1 MIRYSHIQFITNREV
16 IDVSETEERSA
27 VAESAEK
34 NEKAVEKKRPD
45 NKKPEKKYNL
55 PRHKFWF
62 GIGKP
67 LTLAFLKVKANFKRT
82 KNDLTERPYMIL
94 CNHACDLEPLMV
106 INSVPG
112 VVHALASDHLFKH
125 PVFGKFVAHIA
136 SPIPIVR
143 AQMDLKSIKE
153 AMQVRKDGASLLIF
167 PEANCCFSSKTS
179 YIAPAT
185 AKLVKQFKM
194 PLALFNVR
202 GSYLTKPR
210 WSNSWRKG
218 RTSCVL
224 VRVIEPEELA
234 VMSVDEIY
242 SAICDALSFNEM
254 EYQRENHFTFK
265 GHDLLDGAER
275 MLYQCPKCG
284 KLMSMKSEGDSIY
297 CTECG
302 YKVTMN
308 SEGFLE
314 GEDVIFDAFDKWD
327 DWQREQA
334 VKLVSEGNYDAS
346 GETPVI
352 ITPVNELYKAKR
364 AEKNVLMGEGSFAL
378 YCDRFV
384 FDTQNA
390 IETDAE
396 GNTVDLGPKQFVWKF
411 DDITKLSCVHKNR
424 IQIAVGEKEYYEIHS
439 QSTYR
444 SAYAY
449 MIYFYCLKRH
459 AQGKELD
466 FFGM

>member
-1 MIRYSHIQFITNREV
+1 M
-16 IDVSETEERSA
+16 SEIEEKK
-27 VAESAEK
+27 EAEK
-34 NEKAVEKKRPD
+34 AADGNDSAKEKADAKK
-45 NKKPEKKYNL
+45 KKPVKKYNL

-67 LTLAFLKVKANFKRT
+67 LTMAFLKVKANFKRT

-94 CNHACDLEPLMV
+94 CNHACDLDPLMV

-125 PVFGKFVAHIA
+125 PVFGKFVAYIA

-143 AQMDLKSIKE
+143 AQMDLKSIQE
-153 AMQVRKDGASLLIF
+153 AMQVRKDGGSLLIF

-179 YIAPAT
+179 YIAPAI
-185 AKLVKQFKM
+185 AKLVKKFKM

-234 VMSVDEIY
+234 KMSVDEIY
-242 SAICDALSFNEM
+242 DAICEALSFNEM
-254 EYQRENHFTFK
+254 EYQREHHFTFK
-265 GHDLLDGAER
+265 GHDLMDGAER

-284 KLMSMKSEGDSIY
+284 KMMVMKSEGDSIF

-308 SEGFLE
+308 REGFLE
-314 GEDVIFDAFDKWD
+314 GDDVVFDSFDQWD

-334 VKLVSEGNYDAS
+334 VRLVSEGHYDAT
-346 GETPVI
+346 GKTPVI
-352 ITPVNELYKAKR
+352 ITPENELYKAKR

-378 YCDRFV
+378 YSDRFV
-384 FDTQNA
+384 FDTPNA
-390 IETDAE
+390 VETDEE
-396 GNTVDLGPKQFVWKF
+396 GNTVDLGPKQFVWHF

-424 IQIAVGEKEYYEIHS
+424 IQIAVGEKEYFEIHS
-439 QSTYR
+439 ANTYR
-444 SAYAY
+444 SAYSY

>member
-1 MIRYSHIQFITNREV
+1 M
-16 IDVSETEERSA
+16 SEIEEKK
-27 VAESAEK
+27 EAEK
-34 NEKAVEKKRPD
+34 AADGNDSAKEKADAKK
-45 NKKPEKKYNL
+45 KKPVKKYNL

-67 LTLAFLKVKANFKRT
+67 LTMAFLKVKANFKRT

-94 CNHACDLEPLMV
+94 CNHACDLDPLMV

-112 VVHALASDHLFKH
+112 VVHALASDHLIKH

-143 AQMDLKSIKE
+143 AQMDLKSIQE
-153 AMQVRKDGASLLIF
+153 AMQVRKDGGSLLIF

-179 YIAPAT
+179 YIAPSI
-185 AKLVKQFKM
+185 AKLVKKFKM

-234 VMSVDEIY
+234 KMSVDEIY
-242 SAICDALSFNEM
+242 DAICEALSFNEM
-254 EYQRENHFTFK
+254 EYQREHHFTFK
-265 GHDLLDGAER
+265 GHDLMDGAER

-284 KLMSMKSEGDSIY
+284 KMMVMKSEGDSIF

-308 SEGFLE
+308 REGFLE
-314 GEDVIFDAFDKWD
+314 GDDVVFDSFDRWD

-334 VKLVSEGNYDAS
+334 VRLVSEGHYDAT
-346 GETPVI
+346 GKTPVI
-352 ITPVNELYKAKR
+352 ITPENELYKAKR

-378 YCDRFV
+378 YSDRFV
-384 FDTQNA
+384 FDTPNA
-390 IETDAE
+390 VETDEE
-396 GNTVDLGPKQFVWKF
+396 GNTVDLGPKQFVWHF

-424 IQIAVGEKEYYEIHS
+424 IQIAVGEKEYFEIHS
-439 QSTYR
+439 ANTYR

-459 AQGKELD
+459 AQGKKLD

>member
-1 MIRYSHIQFITNREV
+1 M
-16 IDVSETEERSA
+16 SETEEKAA
-27 VAESAEK
+27 VAKTADK
-34 NEKAVEKKRPD
+34 NDKTGNDAKKQ
-45 NKKPEKKYNL
+45 NKKKPQKKYNL

-62 GIGKP
+62 AIGKP
-67 LTLAFLKVKANFKRT
+67 LTMAYLKIVAGFTRT
-82 KNDLTERPYMIL
+82 KNNLTKRPYLIL
-94 CNHACDLEPLMV
+94 CNHACDLDPLMV

-112 VVHALASDHLFKH
+112 VVHALASDHLFKR
-125 PVFGKFVAHIA
+125 PAFGKFVAHIA
-136 SPIPIVR
+136 GPIPIVR
-143 AQMDLKSIKE
+143 AQMDIKSIKE

-202 GSYLTKPR
+202 GSYMTKPR

-218 RTSCVL
+218 KTSCEL

-234 VMSVDEIY
+234 AMSVDEIY
-242 SAICDALSFNEM
+242 SAICEALSFNEM
-254 EYQRENHFTFK
+254 EYQREMHIKFK

-284 KLMSMKSEGDSIY
+284 KLMAMKSEGDSIF

-308 SEGFLE
+308 SEGFFE
-314 GEDVIFDAFDKWD
+314 GEELIFDSFDKWD
-327 DWQREQA
+327 DWQRQQA
-334 VKLVSEGNYDAS
+334 VKLVSEGNYDTT
-346 GETPVI
+346 GQTPLI
-352 ITPVNELYKAKR
+352 ITPQNELYKARR
-364 AEKNVLMGEGSFAL
+364 ASKNVLIGEGRFAL
-378 YCDRFV
+378 YCDRMV

-390 IETDAE
+390 IETDEE
-396 GNTVDLGPKQFVWKF
+396 GNTVDLGPKQFVWHF
-411 DDITKLSCVHKNR
+411 DDISKLSCVHKNR
-424 IQIAVGEKEYYEIHS
+424 IQIAVGEKDYFEIHS
-439 QSTYR
+439 RNTYR

>member
-1 MIRYSHIQFITNREV
+1 M
-16 IDVSETEERSA
+16 SETEEKAA
-27 VAESAEK
+27 VAKTADK
-34 NEKAVEKKRPD
+34 NDKTGNDAKKQ
-45 NKKPEKKYNL
+45 NKKKPQKKYNL

-62 GIGKP
+62 AIGKP
-67 LTLAFLKVKANFKRT
+67 LTMAYLKIVAGFTRT
-82 KNDLTERPYMIL
+82 KNNLTKRPYLIL
-94 CNHACDLEPLMV
+94 CNHACDLDPLMV

-112 VVHALASDHLFKH
+112 VVHALASDHLFKR
-125 PVFGKFVAHIA
+125 PAFGKFVAHIA
-136 SPIPIVR
+136 GPIPIVR
-143 AQMDLKSIKE
+143 AQMDIKSIKE

-202 GSYLTKPR
+202 GSYMTKPR

-218 RTSCVL
+218 KTSCEL

-234 VMSVDEIY
+234 AMSVDEIY
-242 SAICDALSFNEM
+242 SAICEALSFNEM
-254 EYQRENHFTFK
+254 EYQREMHIKFK

-284 KLMSMKSEGDSIY
+284 KLMAMKSEGDSIF

-308 SEGFLE
+308 SEGFFE
-314 GEDVIFDAFDKWD
+314 GEELIFDSFDKWD
-327 DWQREQA
+327 DWQRQQA
-334 VKLVSEGNYDAS
+334 VKLVSEGNYDTT
-346 GETPVI
+346 GQTPLI
-352 ITPVNELYKAKR
+352 ITPQNELYKARR
-364 AEKNVLMGEGSFAL
+364 ASKNVLIGEGSFAL
-378 YCDRFV
+378 YCDRMV

-390 IETDAE
+390 IETDEE
-396 GNTVDLGPKQFVWKF
+396 GNTVELGPKQFVWHF
-411 DDITKLSCVHKNR
+411 DDISKLSCVHKNR
-424 IQIAVGEKEYYEIHS
+424 IQIAVGEKDYFEIHS
-439 QSTYR
+439 RNTYR

>member
-1 MIRYSHIQFITNREV
+1 MSG
-16 IDVSETEERSA
+16 TEEKTA
-27 VAESAEK
+27 AADSAEK
-34 NEKAVEKKRPD
+34 SVKTDGEAEARKNKE
-45 NKKPEKKYNL
+45 NKKNGKNGKNGKNEKKYNL

-62 GIGKP
+62 AIGKP
-67 LTLAFLKVKANFKRT
+67 LTMAFLKYKANFRRT
-82 KNDLTERPYMIL
+82 KNGLTKRPYMIL
-94 CNHACDLEPLMV
+94 CNHACDLDPLMV
-106 INSVPG
+106 IDSVPG

-143 AQMDLKSIKE
+143 AQMDLKSIQE
-153 AMQVRKDGASLLIF
+153 AMQVRKDGGSLLIF

-179 YIAPAT
+179 YIAPAI
-185 AKLVKQFKM
+185 AKLVKKFKM

-210 WSNSWRKG
+210 WSNSWRRG

-234 VMSVDEIY
+234 AMSVDEIY
-242 SAICDALSFNEM
+242 TAICEALSFNEM
-254 EYQRENHFTFK
+254 EYQRENHFSFK
-265 GHDLLDGAER
+265 GHDLLEGAER

-284 KLMSMKSEGDSIY
+284 KMMTMKSEGDSIF
-297 CTECG
+297 CTACG
-302 YKVTMN
+302 YRVTMN
-308 SEGFLE
+308 AEGFFE
-314 GEDVIFDAFDKWD
+314 GDDVVFDSFDQWD

-334 VKLVSEGNYDAS
+334 VRLVREGNYDAT

-352 ITPVNELYKAKR
+352 FTPSNELYKAKR
-364 AEKNVLMGEGSFAL
+364 AEKNVLMGEGSLAL

-384 FDTQNA
+384 FETENA
-390 IETDAE
+390 VETDDE
-396 GNTVDLGPKQFVWKF
+396 GNVTDLGPKQYVWHF

-439 QSTYR
+439 QNTYR

>member
-1 MIRYSHIQFITNREV
+1 MSG
-16 IDVSETEERSA
+16 TEEKTA
-27 VAESAEK
+27 AADSAEK
-34 NEKAVEKKRPD
+34 SVKTDGEAEARKNKE
-45 NKKPEKKYNL
+45 NKKNGKNGKNGKNEKKYNL

-62 GIGKP
+62 AIGKP
-67 LTLAFLKVKANFKRT
+67 LTMAFLKYKANFRRT
-82 KNDLTERPYMIL
+82 KNGLTKRPYMIL
-94 CNHACDLEPLMV
+94 CNHACDLDPLMV
-106 INSVPG
+106 IDSVPG

-143 AQMDLKSIKE
+143 AQMDLKSIQE
-153 AMQVRKDGASLLIF
+153 AMQVRKDGGSLLIF

-179 YIAPAT
+179 YIAPAI
-185 AKLVKQFKM
+185 AKLVKKFKM

-210 WSNSWRKG
+210 WSNSWRRG

-234 VMSVDEIY
+234 AMSVDEIY
-242 SAICDALSFNEM
+242 AAICEALSFNEM
-254 EYQRENHFTFK
+254 EYQRENHFSFK
-265 GHDLLDGAER
+265 GHDLLEGAER

-284 KLMSMKSEGDSIY
+284 KMMTMKSEGDSIF
-297 CTECG
+297 CTACG
-302 YKVTMN
+302 YRVTMN
-308 SEGFLE
+308 AEGFFE
-314 GEDVIFDAFDKWD
+314 GDDVVFDSFDQWD

-334 VKLVSEGNYDAS
+334 VRLVREGNYDAT

-352 ITPVNELYKAKR
+352 FTPSNELYKAKR
-364 AEKNVLMGEGSFAL
+364 AEKNVLMGEGSLAL

-384 FDTQNA
+384 FETENA
-390 IETDAE
+390 VETDDE
-396 GNTVDLGPKQFVWKF
+396 GNVTDLGPKQYVWHF

-439 QSTYR
+439 QNTYR

>member
-1 MIRYSHIQFITNREV
+1 M
-16 IDVSETEERSA
+16 SEIEEKTA
-27 VAESAEK
+27 GADTLG
-34 NEKAVEKKRPD
+34 KAQKDKTK
-45 NKKPEKKYNL
+45 KKPKQKYNL

-62 GIGKP
+62 AIGKP
-67 LTLAFLKVKANFKRT
+67 LTMAFLKAKANFKRT
-82 KNDLTERPYMIL
+82 KNNLTPRPYMIL
-94 CNHACDLEPLMV
+94 CNHACDLDPLMV

-125 PVFGKFVAHIA
+125 PMFGKFVAHIA

-143 AQMDLKSIKE
+143 AQMDLKSIQE

-179 YIAPAT
+179 YIAPSI
-185 AKLVKQFKM
+185 AKLVKKFKM
-194 PLALFNVR
+194 PLAFFNVR

-218 RTSCVL
+218 KTSCEL
-224 VRVIEPEELA
+224 MRVIEPEELA
-234 VMSVDEIY
+234 QMTVDEIY
-242 SAICDALSFNEM
+242 DAICQALSFNEM
-254 EYQRENHFTFK
+254 EYQREAQISFK

-275 MLYQCPKCG
+275 MLFQCPKCG
-284 KLMSMKSEGDSIY
+284 RLMTMKSEGDAIS

-308 SEGFLE
+308 RFGFFE
-314 GEDVIFDAFDKWD
+314 GEDVIFDSFDKWD

-334 VKLVSEGNYDAS
+334 VKRVVEGNYDTS
-346 GETPVI
+346 GAEPIFV
-352 ITPVNELYKAKR
+352 TPVNELYKAKR
-364 AEKNVLMGEGSFAL
+364 ASKNVLMGQGSFAL
-378 YCDRFV
+378 YCDRLV
-384 FDTQNA
+384 FSTDNA
-390 IETDAE
+390 IETDE
-396 GNTVDLGPKQFVWKF
+396 DGNSESVGPKDFVWSF
-411 DDITKLSCVHKNR
+411 EEISKLSCVNKNH
-424 IQIAVGEKEYYEIHS
+424 IQFAVGEKEYYEIHS
-439 QSTYR
+439 KTTYR

-459 AQGKELD
+459 AQGKPLD

>member
-1 MIRYSHIQFITNREV
+1 M
-16 IDVSETEERSA
+16 SEIEEKK
-27 VAESAEK
+27 EAEK
-34 NEKAVEKKRPD
+34 AADGNDSAKEKADAKK
-45 NKKPEKKYNL
+45 KKPVKKYNL

-67 LTLAFLKVKANFKRT
+67 LTMAFLKVKANFKRT

-94 CNHACDLEPLMV
+94 CNHACDLDPLMV

-143 AQMDLKSIKE
+143 AQMDLKSIQE
-153 AMQVRKDGASLLIF
+153 AMQVRKDGGSLLIF

-179 YIAPAT
+179 YIAPAI
-185 AKLVKQFKM
+185 AKLVKKFKM
-194 PLALFNVR
+194 PLARFNVR

-234 VMSVDEIY
+234 KMSVDEIY
-242 SAICDALSFNEM
+242 DAICEALSFNEM
-254 EYQRENHFTFK
+254 EYQREHHFTFK
-265 GHDLLDGAER
+265 GHDLMDGAER

-284 KLMSMKSEGDSIY
+284 KMMVMKSEGDSIF

-308 SEGFLE
+308 REGFLE
-314 GEDVIFDAFDKWD
+314 GDDVVFDSFDRWD

-334 VKLVSEGNYDAS
+334 VRLVSEGHYDAT
-346 GETPVI
+346 GKTPVI
-352 ITPVNELYKAKR
+352 ITPENELYKAKR

-378 YCDRFV
+378 YSDRFV
-384 FDTQNA
+384 FDTPNA
-390 IETDAE
+390 VETDEE
-396 GNTVDLGPKQFVWKF
+396 GNTVDLGPKQFVWHF

-424 IQIAVGEKEYYEIHS
+424 IQIAVGEKEYFEIHS
-439 QSTYR
+439 VNTYR

-459 AQGKELD
+459 AQGKKLD

>member
-1 MIRYSHIQFITNREV
+1 M
-16 IDVSETEERSA
+16 SELEAKTPKTEASGKNGK
-27 VAESAEK
+27 AE
-34 NEKAVEKKRPD
+34 EKKK
-45 NKKPEKKYNL
+45 KKPTKKYNL

-67 LTLAFLKVKANFKRT
+67 LTMAFLKIKANFKRT
-82 KNDLTERPYMIL
+82 RNDLTQRPYMIL
-94 CNHACDLEPLMV
+94 CNHACDLDPLMV

-125 PVFGKFVAHIA
+125 PAFGKFVAHIA
-136 SPIPIVR
+136 GPIPIVR

-153 AMQVRKDGASLLIF
+153 AMQVRKDGGSLLIF

-179 YIAPAT
+179 YIAPAI

-194 PLALFNVR
+194 PLALFNVK

-218 RTSCVL
+218 RTTCEL
-224 VRVIEPEELA
+224 VRVIEPEQLA
-234 VMSVDEIY
+234 EMSVDEIY
-242 SAICDALSFNEM
+242 DAICEALSFNEM
-254 EYQRENHFTFK
+254 EYQREMHVSFK

-275 MLYQCPKCG
+275 MLFQCPKCG
-284 KLMSMKSEGDSIY
+284 RLMTMKSEGDSIA

-302 YKVTMN
+302 YSVTMN

-314 GEDVIFDAFDKWD
+314 GEDVVFDAFDKWD

-334 VKLVSEGNYDAS
+334 VKLVSEGHFDAT
-346 GETPVI
+346 GKEPLL

-364 AEKNVLMGEGSFAL
+364 AAKNVLIGEGSFAL
-378 YCDRFV
+378 YCDRLE
-384 FDTQNA
+384 FDTDNA
-390 IETDAE
+390 VETDEE
-396 GNTVDLGPKQFVWKF
+396 GNAVTIGAKKYVWSF
-411 DDITKLSCVHKNR
+411 DNITKLSCVHKNR
-424 IQIAVGEKEYYEIHS
+424 IQISVGEKDYYEIHS
-439 QSTYR
+439 KNTYR

>member
-1 MIRYSHIQFITNREV
+1 MTT
-16 IDVSETEERSA
+16 VSETEEKAA
-27 VAESAEK
+27 VAKTADK
-34 NEKAVEKKRPD
+34 NDKTGNDAKKQ
-45 NKKPEKKYNL
+45 NKKKPQKKYNL

-62 GIGKP
+62 AIGKP
-67 LTLAFLKVKANFKRT
+67 LTMAYLKIVAGFTRT
-82 KNDLTERPYMIL
+82 KNNLTKRPYLIL
-94 CNHACDLEPLMV
+94 CNHACDLDPLMV

-112 VVHALASDHLFKH
+112 VVHALASDHLFKR
-125 PVFGKFVAHIA
+125 PAFGKFVAHIA
-136 SPIPIVR
+136 GPIPIVR
-143 AQMDLKSIKE
+143 AQMDIKSIKE

-202 GSYLTKPR
+202 GSYMTKPR

-218 RTSCVL
+218 KTSCEL

-234 VMSVDEIY
+234 AMSVDEIY
-242 SAICDALSFNEM
+242 SAICEALSFNEM
-254 EYQRENHFTFK
+254 EYQREMHIKFK

-284 KLMSMKSEGDSIY
+284 KLMAMKSEGDSIF

-308 SEGFLE
+308 SEGFFE
-314 GEDVIFDAFDKWD
+314 GEELIFDSFDKWD
-327 DWQREQA
+327 DWQRQQA
-334 VKLVSEGNYDAS
+334 VKLVSEGNYDTT
-346 GETPVI
+346 GQTPLI
-352 ITPVNELYKAKR
+352 ITPQNELYKARR
-364 AEKNVLMGEGSFAL
+364 ASKNVLIGEGRFAL
-378 YCDRFV
+378 YCDRMV

-390 IETDAE
+390 IETDEE
-396 GNTVDLGPKQFVWKF
+396 GNTVDLGPKQFVWHF
-411 DDITKLSCVHKNR
+411 DDISKLSCVHKNR
-424 IQIAVGEKEYYEIHS
+424 IQIAVGEKDYFEIHS
-439 QSTYR
+439 RNTYR

>member
-1 MIRYSHIQFITNREV
+1 M
-16 IDVSETEERSA
+16 SEIEEKK
-27 VAESAEK
+27 EAEK
-34 NEKAVEKKRPD
+34 AADGNDSAKEKADAKK
-45 NKKPEKKYNL
+45 KKPVKKYNL

-67 LTLAFLKVKANFKRT
+67 LTMAFLKVKANFKRT

-94 CNHACDLEPLMV
+94 CNHACDLDPLMV

-125 PVFGKFVAHIA
+125 PVFGKFVAYIA

-143 AQMDLKSIKE
+143 AQMDLKSIQE
-153 AMQVRKDGASLLIF
+153 AMQVRKDGGSLLIF

-179 YIAPAT
+179 YIAPAI
-185 AKLVKQFKM
+185 AKLVKKFKM

-234 VMSVDEIY
+234 KMSVDEIY
-242 SAICDALSFNEM
+242 DAICEALSFNEM
-254 EYQRENHFTFK
+254 EYQREHHFTFK
-265 GHDLLDGAER
+265 GHDLMDGAER

-284 KLMSMKSEGDSIY
+284 KMMVMKSEGDSIF

-308 SEGFLE
+308 REGFLE
-314 GEDVIFDAFDKWD
+314 GDDVVFDSFDRWD

-334 VKLVSEGNYDAS
+334 VRLVSEGHYDAT
-346 GETPVI
+346 GKTPVI
-352 ITPVNELYKAKR
+352 ITPENELYKAKR

-378 YCDRFV
+378 YSDRFV
-384 FDTQNA
+384 FDTPNA
-390 IETDAE
+390 VETDEE
-396 GNTVDLGPKQFVWKF
+396 GNTVDLGPKQFVWHF

-424 IQIAVGEKEYYEIHS
+424 IQIAVGEKEYFEIHS
-439 QSTYR
+439 ANTYR

-459 AQGKELD
+459 AQGKKLD

>member
-1 MIRYSHIQFITNREV
+1 M
-16 IDVSETEERSA
+16 SEIEEKK
-27 VAESAEK
+27 EAEK
-34 NEKAVEKKRPD
+34 AADGNDSAKEKADAKK
-45 NKKPEKKYNL
+45 KKPVKKYNL

-67 LTLAFLKVKANFKRT
+67 LTMAFLKVKANFKRT

-94 CNHACDLEPLMV
+94 CNHACDLDPLMV

-143 AQMDLKSIKE
+143 AQMDLKSIQE
-153 AMQVRKDGASLLIF
+153 AMQVRKDGGSLLIF

-179 YIAPAT
+179 YIAPSI
-185 AKLVKQFKM
+185 AKLVKKFKM
-194 PLALFNVR
+194 PLARFNVR

-234 VMSVDEIY
+234 KMSVDEIY
-242 SAICDALSFNEM
+242 DAICEALSFNEM
-254 EYQRENHFTFK
+254 EYQREHHFTFK
-265 GHDLLDGAER
+265 GHDLMDGAER

-284 KLMSMKSEGDSIY
+284 KMMVMKSEGDSIF

-308 SEGFLE
+308 REGFLE
-314 GEDVIFDAFDKWD
+314 GDDVVFDSFDRWD

-334 VKLVSEGNYDAS
+334 VRLVSEGHYDAT
-346 GETPVI
+346 GKTPVI
-352 ITPVNELYKAKR
+352 ITPENELYKAKR

-378 YCDRFV
+378 YSDRFV
-384 FDTQNA
+384 FDTPNA
-390 IETDAE
+390 VETDEE
-396 GNTVDLGPKQFVWKF
+396 GNTVDLGPKQFVWHF

-424 IQIAVGEKEYYEIHS
+424 IQIAVGEKEYFEIHS
-439 QSTYR
+439 ANTYR

-459 AQGKELD
+459 AQGKKLD

>member
-1 MIRYSHIQFITNREV
+1 M
-16 IDVSETEERSA
+16 SEIEEKK
-27 VAESAEK
+27 EAEK
-34 NEKAVEKKRPD
+34 AADGNDSAKEKADAKK
-45 NKKPEKKYNL
+45 KKPVKKYNL

-67 LTLAFLKVKANFKRT
+67 LTMAFLKIKANFKKK

-94 CNHACDLEPLMV
+94 CNHACDLDPLMV

-143 AQMDLKSIKE
+143 AQMDLKSIQE
-153 AMQVRKDGASLLIF
+153 AMQVRKDGGSLLIF

-179 YIAPAT
+179 YIAPAI
-185 AKLVKQFKM
+185 AKLVKKFKM

-234 VMSVDEIY
+234 KMSVDEIY
-242 SAICDALSFNEM
+242 DAICEALSFNEM
-254 EYQRENHFTFK
+254 EYQREHHFTFK
-265 GHDLLDGAER
+265 GHDLMDGAER

-284 KLMSMKSEGDSIY
+284 KMMVMKSEGDSIF

-308 SEGFLE
+308 REGFLE
-314 GEDVIFDAFDKWD
+314 GDDVVFDSFDRWD

-334 VKLVSEGNYDAS
+334 VRLVSEGHYDAT
-346 GETPVI
+346 GQTPVI
-352 ITPVNELYKAKR
+352 ITPENELYKAKR

-378 YCDRFV
+378 YSDRFV
-384 FDTQNA
+384 FDTPNA
-390 IETDAE
+390 VETDEE
-396 GNTVDLGPKQFVWKF
+396 GNTVDLGPKQFVWHF

-424 IQIAVGEKEYYEIHS
+424 IQIAVGEKEYFEIHS
-439 QSTYR
+439 ANTYR

-459 AQGKELD
+459 AQGKKLD

>member
-1 MIRYSHIQFITNREV
+1 M
-16 IDVSETEERSA
+16 SEIEEKK
-27 VAESAEK
+27 EAEK
-34 NEKAVEKKRPD
+34 AADGNDSAKEKADAKK
-45 NKKPEKKYNL
+45 KKPVKKYNL

-67 LTLAFLKVKANFKRT
+67 LTMAFLKVKANFKRT

-94 CNHACDLEPLMV
+94 CNHACDLDPLMV

-125 PVFGKFVAHIA
+125 PVFGKFVAYIA

-143 AQMDLKSIKE
+143 AQMDLKSIQE
-153 AMQVRKDGASLLIF
+153 AMQVRKDGGSLLIF

-179 YIAPAT
+179 YIAPSI
-185 AKLVKQFKM
+185 AKLVKKFKM

-234 VMSVDEIY
+234 KMSVDEIY
-242 SAICDALSFNEM
+242 DAICEALSFNEM
-254 EYQRENHFTFK
+254 EYQREHHFTFK
-265 GHDLLDGAER
+265 GHDLMDGAER

-284 KLMSMKSEGDSIY
+284 KMMVMKSEGDSIF

-308 SEGFLE
+308 REGFLE
-314 GEDVIFDAFDKWD
+314 GDDVVFDSFDRWD

-334 VKLVSEGNYDAS
+334 VRLVSEGHYDAT
-346 GETPVI
+346 GQTPVI
-352 ITPVNELYKAKR
+352 ITPENELYKAKR

-378 YCDRFV
+378 YSDRFV
-384 FDTQNA
+384 FDTPNA
-390 IETDAE
+390 VETDEE
-396 GNTVDLGPKQFVWKF
+396 GNTVDLGPKQFVWHF

-424 IQIAVGEKEYYEIHS
+424 IQIAVGEKEYFEIHS
-439 QSTYR
+439 ANTYR

-459 AQGKELD
+459 AQGKKLD

>member
-1 MIRYSHIQFITNREV
+1 M
-16 IDVSETEERSA
+16 SETEKK
-27 VAESAEK
+27 AESVEMTGKSGKTEDK
-34 NEKAVEKKRPD
+34 NDKLKKK
-45 NKKPEKKYNL
+45 KKPQKRYNL

-62 GIGKP
+62 AIGKP
-67 LTLAFLKVKANFKRT
+67 LTMAFLKIKANFKRT
-82 KNDLTERPYMIL
+82 KNNLSKRPYMIL
-94 CNHACDLEPLMV
+94 CNHACDLDPLMV

-143 AQMDLKSIKE
+143 AQMDLKSIQE
-153 AMQVRKDGASLLIF
+153 AMQVRKDGGSLLIF

-179 YIAPAT
+179 YIAPSI
-185 AKLVKQFKM
+185 AKLVKKFKM

-218 RTSCVL
+218 KTSCEL

-234 VMSVDEIY
+234 KMSVDEIY
-242 SAICDALSFNEM
+242 DAICDALSFNEM
-254 EYQRENHFTFK
+254 EYQREAQIAFK

-275 MLYQCPKCG
+275 MLFQCPKCG
-284 KLMSMKSEGDSIY
+284 RLMTMKSEGDSIS

-302 YKVTMN
+302 YKVTMDRQGFF
-308 SEGFLE
+308 EGDE
-314 GEDVIFDAFDKWD
+314 VIFDSFDKWD

-346 GETPVI
+346 GTEPVF
-352 ITPVNELYKAKR
+352 ITPKNELYKAKR
-364 AEKNVLMGEGSFAL
+364 AEKNVLIGEGSLAL
-378 YCDRFV
+378 YSDRFV
-384 FDTQNA
+384 FDAENA
-390 IETDAE
+390 IETDE
-396 GNTVDLGPKQFVWKF
+396 DGNAVSVGAKQFVWKF

-424 IQIAVGEKEYYEIHS
+424 IQIAVGEKEYFEIHS
-439 QSTYR
+439 KTTYR

-459 AQGKELD
+459 AQGKPLD

>member
-1 MIRYSHIQFITNREV
+1 MSG
-16 IDVSETEERSA
+16 TEEKTA
-27 VAESAEK
+27 AADSAEK
-34 NEKAVEKKRPD
+34 SVKTDGEAEARKNKE
-45 NKKPEKKYNL
+45 NKKNGKNGKNGKNEKKYNL

-62 GIGKP
+62 AIGKP
-67 LTLAFLKVKANFKRT
+67 LTMAFLKYKANFRRT
-82 KNDLTERPYMIL
+82 KNGLTKRPYMIL
-94 CNHACDLEPLMV
+94 CNHACDLDPLMV
-106 INSVPG
+106 IDSVPG

-143 AQMDLKSIKE
+143 AQMDLKSIQE
-153 AMQVRKDGASLLIF
+153 AMQVRKDGGSLLIF

-179 YIAPAT
+179 YIAPAI
-185 AKLVKQFKM
+185 AKLVKKFKM

-210 WSNSWRKG
+210 WSNSWRRG

-234 VMSVDEIY
+234 AMSVDEIY
-242 SAICDALSFNEM
+242 TAICEALSFNEM
-254 EYQRENHFTFK
+254 EYQRENHFSFK

-284 KLMSMKSEGDSIY
+284 KMMTMKSEGDSIF
-297 CTECG
+297 CTACG
-302 YKVTMN
+302 YRVTMN
-308 SEGFLE
+308 AEGFFE
-314 GEDVIFDAFDKWD
+314 GDDVVFDSFDQWD

-334 VKLVSEGNYDAS
+334 VRLVREGNYDAT

-352 ITPVNELYKAKR
+352 FTPSNELYKAKR
-364 AEKNVLMGEGSFAL
+364 AEKNVLMGEGSLAL

-384 FDTQNA
+384 FETENA
-390 IETDAE
+390 VETDDE
-396 GNTVDLGPKQFVWKF
+396 GNVTDLGPKQYVWHF

-439 QSTYR
+439 QNTYR

>member
-1 MIRYSHIQFITNREV
+1 M
-16 IDVSETEERSA
+16 SEIEEKTLNA
-27 VAESAEK
+27 QDT
-34 NEKAVEKKRPD
+34 EKKD
-45 NKKPEKKYNL
+45 KTADHGKKEKKKKPQKKYNL
-55 PRHKFWF
+55 LRHKFWF
-62 GIGKP
+62 AIGKP
-67 LTLAFLKVKANFKRT
+67 MTMAFLNIKANFKRT
-82 KNDLTERPYMIL
+82 KNNLTKRPYMIL
-94 CNHACDLEPLMV
+94 CNHACDLDPLMV

-112 VVHALASDHLFKH
+112 VVHALASDHLFKS

-136 SPIPIVR
+136 GPIPIVR

-153 AMQVRKDGASLLIF
+153 AMQVRKDGGSLLIF

-179 YIAPAT
+179 YIAPAI

-194 PLALFNVR
+194 PLALFNVK

-210 WSNSWRKG
+210 WSNSWRRGK
-218 RTSCVL
+218 TTCEL
-224 VRVIEPEELA
+224 VRIIEPEQLA
-234 VMSVDEIY
+234 AMSIDEIY
-242 SAICDALSFNEM
+242 NAICEALSFNEM
-254 EYQRENHFTFK
+254 EYQREKHVSFK

-275 MLYQCPKCG
+275 MLFQCPKCG
-284 KLMSMKSEGDSIY
+284 RLMSMKSQGDSIS

-302 YKVTMN
+302 YSVTMN

-314 GEDVIFDAFDKWD
+314 GEGVIFDSFDKWD

-334 VKLVSEGNYDAS
+334 VRLVS
-346 GETPVI
+346 GENFDTTGQQPLL
-352 ITPVNELYKAKR
+352 ITPVNELYKARR
-364 AEKNVLMGEGSFAL
+364 AAKNVLIGEGSFAL
-378 YCDRFV
+378 YSDRLEFV
-384 FDTQNA
+384 TDNA
-390 IETDAE
+390 LETDEE
-396 GNTVDLGPKQFVWKF
+396 GNSVSVGAKKFVWHF

-424 IQIAVGEKEYYEIHS
+424 IQISVGEKEYYEIHS
-439 QSTYR
+439 KTTYR

>member
-1 MIRYSHIQFITNREV
+1 MSG
-16 IDVSETEERSA
+16 TEEKTA
-27 VAESAEK
+27 AADSAEK
-34 NEKAVEKKRPD
+34 SVKTNGEAEARKNKE
-45 NKKPEKKYNL
+45 NKKNGKNGKNGKNEKKYNL

-62 GIGKP
+62 AIGKP
-67 LTLAFLKVKANFKRT
+67 LTMAFLKYKANFRRT
-82 KNDLTERPYMIL
+82 KNGLTKRPYMIL
-94 CNHACDLEPLMV
+94 CNHACDLDPLMV
-106 INSVPG
+106 IDSVPG

-143 AQMDLKSIKE
+143 AQMDLKSIQE
-153 AMQVRKDGASLLIF
+153 AMQVRKDGGSLLIF

-179 YIAPAT
+179 YIAPAI
-185 AKLVKQFKM
+185 AKLVKKFKM

-210 WSNSWRKG
+210 WSNSWRRG

-234 VMSVDEIY
+234 AMSVDEIY
-242 SAICDALSFNEM
+242 TAICEALSFNEM
-254 EYQRENHFTFK
+254 EYQRENHFSFK

-284 KLMSMKSEGDSIY
+284 KMMTMKSEGDSIF
-297 CTECG
+297 CTACG
-302 YKVTMN
+302 YRVTMN
-308 SEGFLE
+308 AEGFFE
-314 GEDVIFDAFDKWD
+314 GDDVVFDSFDQWD

-334 VKLVSEGNYDAS
+334 VRLVREGNYDAT

-352 ITPVNELYKAKR
+352 FTPSNELYKAKR
-364 AEKNVLMGEGSFAL
+364 AEKNVLMGEGSLAL

-384 FDTQNA
+384 FETENA
-390 IETDAE
+390 VETDDE
-396 GNTVDLGPKQFVWKF
+396 GNVTDLGPKQYVWHF

-439 QSTYR
+439 QNTYR

>member
-1 MIRYSHIQFITNREV
+1 MSG
-16 IDVSETEERSA
+16 TEEKTA
-27 VAESAEK
+27 AADSAEK
-34 NEKAVEKKRPD
+34 SVKTDGEAEARKNKE
-45 NKKPEKKYNL
+45 NKKNGKNGKNGKNEKKYNL

-62 GIGKP
+62 AIGKP
-67 LTLAFLKVKANFKRT
+67 LTMAFLKYKANFRRT
-82 KNDLTERPYMIL
+82 KNSLTKRPYMIL
-94 CNHACDLEPLMV
+94 CNHACDLDPLMV
-106 INSVPG
+106 IDSVPG

-125 PVFGKFVAHIA
+125 PVFCKFVAHIA

-143 AQMDLKSIKE
+143 AQMDLKSIQE
-153 AMQVRKDGASLLIF
+153 AMQVRKDGGSLLIF

-179 YIAPAT
+179 YIAPAI
-185 AKLVKQFKM
+185 AKLVKKFKM

-210 WSNSWRKG
+210 WSNSWRRG

-234 VMSVDEIY
+234 AMSVDEIY
-242 SAICDALSFNEM
+242 TAICEALSFNEM
-254 EYQRENHFTFK
+254 EYQRENHFSFK

-284 KLMSMKSEGDSIY
+284 KMMTMKSEGDSIF
-297 CTECG
+297 CTACG
-302 YKVTMN
+302 YRVTMN
-308 SEGFLE
+308 AEGFFE
-314 GEDVIFDAFDKWD
+314 GDDVVFDSFDQWD

-334 VKLVSEGNYDAS
+334 VRLVREGNYDAT

-352 ITPVNELYKAKR
+352 FTPSNELYKAKR
-364 AEKNVLMGEGSFAL
+364 AEKNVLMGEGSLAL

-384 FDTQNA
+384 FETENA
-390 IETDAE
+390 VETDDE
-396 GNTVDLGPKQFVWKF
+396 GNVTDLGPKQYVWHF

-439 QSTYR
+439 QNTYR